1 MKRLVEGGR
10 ERAIELGRE
19 RKSGGIPVGIL
30 YAKSCSRAD
39 VNGIKTRQKRCN
51 IVASEYNQ
59 EYRKKEMQI
68 E

>member
-1 MKRLVEGGR
+1 MREGER
-10 ERAIELGRE
+10 ESDRARE
-19 RKSGGIPVGIL
+19 RKRSGGIPVGIL